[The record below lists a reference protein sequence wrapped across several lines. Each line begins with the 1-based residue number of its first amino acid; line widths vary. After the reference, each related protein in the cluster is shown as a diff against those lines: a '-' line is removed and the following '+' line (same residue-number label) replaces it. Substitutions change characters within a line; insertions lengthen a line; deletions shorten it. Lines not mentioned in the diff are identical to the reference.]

1 MIYPETQSEPSEIA
15 EAALKELKI
24 GGVTPNPQNYII
36 WFEYLIGRNSALVRY
51 NDKAREKKLK
61 LTAERHNEFYS
72 KFFSS
77 GQDGSMPEGWSE
89 KIEAAA
95 SQIVQA
101 LDAAGVGTEKF
112 GAALTAITGNPNSVE
127 SNSEIAALVGKIL
140 SETITMNG

>member
-61 LTAERHNEFYS
+61 LPAERHNEFYS

-77 GQDGSMPEGWSE
+77 GQDSSMPEGWSE
-89 KIEAAA
+89 KSRQQRAR
-95 SQIVQA
+95 S
-101 LDAAGVGTEKF
+101 F
-112 GAALTAITGNPNSVE
+112 RP
-127 SNSEIAALVGKIL
+127 
-140 SETITMNG
+140 

>member
-1 MIYPETQSEPSEIA
+1 M
-15 EAALKELKI
+15 
-24 GGVTPNPQNYII
+24 
-36 WFEYLIGRNSALVRY
+36 RY

-101 LDAAGVGTEKF
+101 LDAAGVGTKK
-112 GAALTAITGNPNSVE
+112 
-127 SNSEIAALVGKIL
+127 LVPP
-140 SETITMNG
+140 